1 MNALLIIDRLV
12 AVLTGVLNFIG
23 AGQIVSDIVAKRIAE
38 GGRDWTDDERK
49 AVADDLAAN
58 KAYAA
63 KQLGIDLPDPN
74 QPPTP

>member
-1 MNALLIIDRLV
+1 MNALLIIDKLV
-12 AVLTGVLNFIG
+12 GLLTGVLNFIG

-58 KAYAA
+58 KKYAA
-63 KQLGIDLPDPN
+63 DQLGIGDPPN
-74 QPPTP
+74 A